1 MIMRCDGSVSYRSD
15 YYLLLQLVQQ
25 AVDKPFRYKLSSCVK
40 KEKKRV
46 SYCFLICLSII
57 MKELP

>member
-25 AVDKPFRYKLSSCVK
+25 AVDNLFRYKLNSGVK
-40 KEKKRV
+40 KEKK
-46 SYCFLICLSII
+46 
-57 MKELP
+57 KE